1 VETTQCLPPTVEREA
16 AGLVRDNGHYRMLD
30 IRASDGGDQNA
41 DIDHP
46 RRRYHSQNY
55 QPRYKTEYRKKFR
68 PFSLYQYVDGHFQEG
83 AKSGQEQQQQMQ
95 MQTHLQTSDKDTWY
109 REVIELRKKA
119 GEYKFRGLGGELMPQ
134 HMMDLYAKQFDVWE
148 QVSRRSTL
156 SALSLAA
163 TTPRALNKADKESK
177 TVTRKSSPVKVA
189 PVASQRPGHAQ
200 QQQLLPARKPTNI
213 RKVGN
218 ESERPRRDVSQQR
231 SYSAEGKSR
240 VKSSKPIKSPVHSSA
255 AGAGN
260 VTLNIRPSLGGIF
273 HAGKPA
279 GRSVSAGPEGRAQ
292 KSASSTGGSNGKNT
306 PIKARPAHTESK
318 NQASNNNQANKN
330 KTNKDK
336 APSRAGSKEDSA
348 AKENVAAEANV
359 CPAVVVEPQQ
369 EVEEPLIKS
378 LAEPTRVKSPEQ
390 IVVRSPDSVNWTVP
404 LETNKTF
411 TVTQNIRDGEGS
423 RPHSVLSELKVS
435 MTVRPV
441 GNGVGGDD
449 STDCGGPI
457 VVKVASSTAAPGNE
471 ENVDK
476 SPTTGTA
483 APVHSPKEEIIHDPL
498 SIAICQMKTDSALP
512 APIPAIPD
520 PVPASAPE
528 PAAVAA
534 APLKV
539 TAATPLLAAAIP
551 IPVAEAPLPVPAAA
565 PVPAPVKVNA
575 ARIRCLEDPLYMFS
589 NPTPSAGAMKG
600 TSAEPVAPVAPKG
613 PRYRVLEAPSDE
625 MNVSPTS
632 LALSTSATSSP
643 YKVLEAPSSP
653 TLSSPTSANR
663 TLASDVLEKART
675 RFDRFWTK
683 KECDK

>member
-1 VETTQCLPPTVEREA
+1 
-16 AGLVRDNGHYRMLD
+16 M
-30 IRASDGGDQNA
+30 
-41 DIDHP
+41 
-46 RRRYHSQNY
+46 
-55 QPRYKTEYRKKFR
+55 
-68 PFSLYQYVDGHFQEG
+68 FSL
-83 AKSGQEQQQQMQ
+83 
-95 MQTHLQTSDKDTWY
+95 
-109 REVIELRKKA
+109 I
-119 GEYKFRGLGGELMPQ
+119 
-134 HMMDLYAKQFDVWE
+134 
-148 QVSRRSTL
+148 
-156 SALSLAA
+156 
-163 TTPRALNKADKESK
+163 
-177 TVTRKSSPVKVA
+177 
-189 PVASQRPGHAQ
+189 
-200 QQQLLPARKPTNI
+200 
-213 RKVGN
+213 
-218 ESERPRRDVSQQR
+218 
-231 SYSAEGKSR
+231 
-240 VKSSKPIKSPVHSSA
+240 
-255 AGAGN
+255 
-260 VTLNIRPSLGGIF
+260 
-273 HAGKPA
+273 
-279 GRSVSAGPEGRAQ
+279 
-292 KSASSTGGSNGKNT
+292 
-306 PIKARPAHTESK
+306 
-318 NQASNNNQANKN
+318 
-330 KTNKDK
+330 
-336 APSRAGSKEDSA
+336 
-348 AKENVAAEANV
+348 
-359 CPAVVVEPQQ
+359 
-369 EVEEPLIKS
+369 
-378 LAEPTRVKSPEQ
+378 
-390 IVVRSPDSVNWTVP
+390 
-404 LETNKTF
+404 
-411 TVTQNIRDGEGS
+411 
-423 RPHSVLSELKVS
+423 
-435 MTVRPV
+435 
-441 GNGVGGDD
+441 
-449 STDCGGPI
+449 
-457 VVKVASSTAAPGNE
+457 GNE